1 MLKFTDKWTH
11 ATIIRLILD
20 WSYILPKSS
29 FYNKIYYIR
38 ARHTKIPVIMQNNFD
53 INDRDRTYFTLFTPL
68 SKTHALPSFIT
79 AVMTI
84 WSSTVGLKST
94 YNIDNKTT
102 FINHHGVRHQKSTM
116 IHAIVRL
123 CSHFLLDMLK

>member
-1 MLKFTDKWTH
+1 MNNNKRVKFTDKWTH

-29 FYNKIYYIR
+29 FYNTIYYIIR
-38 ARHTKIPVIMQNNFD
+38 ASHTKIPVIMQNNFD

-68 SKTHALPSFIT
+68 PKTHALPSFII

-94 YNIDNKTT
+94 YNIDN
-102 FINHHGVRHQKSTM
+102 
-116 IHAIVRL
+116 
-123 CSHFLLDMLK
+123 